1 MKKRTIQFHWKEKG
15 PDANMF
21 CIETMACLIIMR
33 TKIITKNNVK

>member
-21 CIETMACLIIMR
+21 CIGAMTCLINIR
-33 TKIITKNNVK
+33 NKIITKNNE